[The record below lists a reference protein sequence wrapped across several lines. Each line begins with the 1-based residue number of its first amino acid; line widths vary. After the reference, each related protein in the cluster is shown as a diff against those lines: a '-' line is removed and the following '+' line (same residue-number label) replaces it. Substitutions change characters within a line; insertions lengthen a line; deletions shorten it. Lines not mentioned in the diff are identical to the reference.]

1 MQPSHTAQKMS
12 WQKASPCEVALYRSE
27 TTGMVATWRNTQRVP
42 LSELSRFTSKI
53 TPKLAIGHS
62 QGTPSRVPLV
72 VSLIQA
78 KQHPSEC
85 LPIQWSCLSSMQHLD
100 LKIDGKTKKNGGMEM
115 GHFGNESRM
124 ENGCLQFEKF
134 DRRGRS
140 KFLYPTAEQG
150 CFCCFFARAC
160 YVPFLSEYV

>member
-1 MQPSHTAQKMS
+1 MEEHPKG
-12 WQKASPCEVALYRSE
+12 Y
-27 TTGMVATWRNTQRVP
+27 P

-62 QGTPSRVPLV
+62 QGIPSRVTLV

-100 LKIDGKTKKNGGMEM
+100 LKIDGKTRKTLEWKWDEM

-124 ENGCLQFEKF
+124 ENGCLQFETF
-134 DRRGRS
+134 DRRGRY

-150 CFCCFFARAC
+150 CF
-160 YVPFLSEYV
+160 VVSLLGHVTFLSFRSMSSFFDSEVAFALKVNL